1 MEEKRELVYELSQL
15 SHGAPEMLQSWSR
28 QEILQILC
36 AEMGKERK
44 YTGLTKSKII
54 ENLLKIVSEKKSLE
68 HRAAADLEIQLSP
81 ASQKAAKRQRK
92 TDHPSRLPVAV
103 NNLSISSGIG
113 DLANAVYCKNSACK
127 ANLMRED
134 AFCKRCSCCIC
145 YRYDDNKDPSLW
157 LICSSEPPF
166 QGDSCGMSCHLECA
180 LQHERSGISKNGQ
193 HSGLDGGFY
202 CVSCGKVNDLLG
214 LSLKLMRNLVQQAMV
229 EHTVES
235 VRFDVACVELHQRAG
250 FDSIVRV
257 CSKQEVRFKS
267 WKQPLQLWRC
277 WKKQLVVAKDTRRV
291 DILCYRVSLSQKL
304 LNGTKKYQKLYD
316 IVDEAVNKLE
326 LEVGPLSGLPLKMG
340 RGIVNRLSSGP
351 EVQKLCALAV
361 GSLDVM
367 LSSAV
372 PYAFPNP
379 MTQGTILLAPSTIR
393 FDGVSATSVTVV
405 LGSED
410 PSSED
415 IVVYNLWHRKAREM
429 DYPAGQTCTLRSPNA
444 RFVVS
449 GLSPATEYIFKVIS
463 FNGKRESGMC
473 EARCSTIGAGGEVQ
487 KSSIVERS
495 QSPATNCSSMSNPSS
510 VEDETNN
517 VTPYNDRNETREDNY
532 FNYCENADKIVSAN
546 ISNDTIKYTNVD
558 QEGAQADSVSVLCE
572 ERGAGMVV
580 SAPSSGVLKFE
591 KLQSQEVQV
600 VEETSID
607 NRSSSPAFTG
617 LECVPYVASSEA
629 GLPVTP
635 CKLDIFKDGVGRN
648 GRPKPSGT
656 GKDVDMGGEP
666 QAGSSSKKRGGERQD
681 EHARNDNSDR
691 DFEYCVKIIRWLE
704 CEGHIEKNFRQKFLT
719 WYSLRA
725 TPQEVRI
732 VKVFVD
738 TFIDDPAS
746 LAGQLFD
753 TFSDSISSKRLS
765 AVPAGFCMKLWH

>member
-1 MEEKRELVYELSQL
+1 MDSSFDGIVFDPSKCSKLTMEEKRELVYELSQL

-214 LSLKLMRNLVQQAMV
+214 
-229 EHTVES
+229 
-235 VRFDVACVELHQRAG
+235 
-250 FDSIVRV
+250 
-257 CSKQEVRFKS
+257 
-267 WKQPLQLWRC
+267 C